1 MSEKEKIEITEESK
15 FLRKRKFGTIDKNQ
29 PVRLWLFVLGL
40 NLIAFLGFL
49 YIKFKGISLY
59 SFTGGG

>member
-1 MSEKEKIEITEESK
+1 MPDKEKTESTHESK
-15 FLRKRKFGTIDKNQ
+15 FLRKVKLGTIDKDQ
-29 PVRLWLFVLGL
+29 PLRLWLFVLGL

-49 YIKFKGISLY
+49 YLKFKGISLY